1 MYSRSPTQSHTVA
14 PLRIVKTSQRHHD
27 GDPTPPPSPSSP
39 RSPRSSHFDYGGQIS
54 PTGSI
59 PPLASPPHPTYL
71 RALHAFRPTS
81 TTMTESDCLSFE
93 PDQIIQVHTL
103 HPSGWA
109 DGTLLATNE
118 RGWFPSNYCE
128 QYTLSNL
135 RPLLGAASLLYAT
148 VRAKRVS
155 HYYTVI
161 SCVVTSVRGLLVRS
175 PSLRQPLIAGEL
187 QLSISRH
194 GTGQDRAGRTQGAKT
209 FAF

>member
-1 MYSRSPTQSHTVA
+1 MYSRPLGSPTKQHPSHHTVA
-14 PLRIVKTSQRHHD
+14 PLRIVKTPTPQHLPGLHHRPHD
-27 GDPTPPPSPSSP
+27 TNQGGDPTPPPSPPSP
-39 RSPRSSHFDYGGQIS
+39 RSPRTMHHEYHGGNIS
-54 PTGSI
+54 PTTSI
-59 PPLASPPHPTYL
+59 PPLQTPPPPPTYL
-71 RALHAFRPTS
+71 RALHSFRPTA

-135 RPLLGAASLLYAT
+135 RPLLGASSLLYAT

-155 HYYTVI
+155 QYYTVI
-161 SCVVTSVRGLLVRS
+161 SCVVTSVRGLLV
-175 PSLRQPLIAGEL
+175 LIPLDV
-187 QLSISRH
+187 
-194 GTGQDRAGRTQGAKT
+194 TDGR
-209 FAF
+209 

>member
-1 MYSRSPTQSHTVA
+1 MYSQPHHGNPVA
-14 PLRIVKTSQRHHD
+14 PLRIVKNSQSNLHHRHPESHQQA
-27 GDPTPPPSPSSP
+27 DPTPPPSPPSP
-39 RSPRSSHFDYGGQIS
+39 RSYNDIRTDAPS
-54 PTGSI
+54 PTTSL
-59 PPLASPPHPTYL
+59 PPMSAAPPAPTYL
-71 RALHAFRPTS
+71 RALHSFQPTE
-81 TTMTESDCLSFE
+81 TTMSESDCLSFE

-135 RPLLGAASLLYAT
+135 RPLLGASSLLYAT

-161 SCVVTSVRGLLVRS
+161 SCVVTSVRGLLVTPRS
-175 PSLRQPLIAGEL
+175 SSMLI
-187 QLSISRH
+187 
-194 GTGQDRAGRTQGAKT
+194 T
-209 FAF
+209 

>member
-1 MYSRSPTQSHTVA
+1 MYSRPLASPSMHPPNRTVA
-14 PLRIVKTSQRHHD
+14 PLRIVKTPQPHHPGLHHRHMEG
-27 GDPTPPPSPSSP
+27 GDPTPPPSPPSPRATSRAASRAASRTASYNDLHEASSP
-39 RSPRSSHFDYGGQIS
+39 TTSLP
-54 PTGSI
+54 PTQT
-59 PPLASPPHPTYL
+59 PPPPPTYL
-71 RALHAFRPTS
+71 RALHAFSPTS

-109 DGTLLATNE
+109 DGTLLSTNE

-135 RPLLGAASLLYAT
+135 RPLLGASSLLYAT

-161 SCVVTSVRGLLVRS
+161 SCVVTSVRGLLVC
-175 PSLRQPLIAGEL
+175 LFVTLI
-187 QLSISRH
+187 
-194 GTGQDRAGRTQGAKT
+194 
-209 FAF
+209 

>member
-1 MYSRSPTQSHTVA
+1 MYSRSHPPAVA
-14 PLRIVKTSQRHHD
+14 PLRIVKTGQLHHNNGLHHRQQESPQG
-27 GDPTPPPSPSSP
+27 GDPTPPPSPPSP
-39 RSPRSSHFDYGGQIS
+39 RSPRSIRTDYYGGGSPS
-54 PTGSI
+54 PTTSI
-59 PPLASPPHPTYL
+59 PPLQSPPPPPTYL
-71 RALHAFRPTS
+71 RALHSFRPTA

-135 RPLLGAASLLYAT
+135 RPLLGASSLLYAT

-161 SCVVTSVRGLLVRS
+161 SCVVTSVRGLLVAH
-175 PSLRQPLIAGEL
+175 LNM
-187 QLSISRH
+187 
-194 GTGQDRAGRTQGAKT
+194 
-209 FAF
+209 

>member
-1 MYSRSPTQSHTVA
+1 MYSRPLGSPTGRPSNAVA
-14 PLRIVKTSQRHHD
+14 PLRIVKAPALPHQPGQGLHHRQQD
-27 GDPTPPPSPSSP
+27 PQQSDPTPPPSPSTP
-39 RSPRSSHFDYGGQIS
+39 RSPQS
-54 PTGSI
+54 PTHYVFPTRSMSPISTGTNSL
-59 PPLASPPHPTYL
+59 PPSQAPPPPPTYL
-71 RALHAFRPTS
+71 RALHSFRPTATS
-81 TTMTESDCLSFE
+81 MTDSDCLSFE

-135 RPLLGAASLLYAT
+135 RPLLGASSLLYAT

-161 SCVVTSVRGLLVRS
+161 SCVVTSVRGLLVL
-175 PSLRQPLIAGEL
+175 SLHILINF
-187 QLSISRH
+187 R
-194 GTGQDRAGRTQGAKT
+194 
-209 FAF
+209 

>member
-1 MYSRSPTQSHTVA
+1 MYSRPSTSQSTHRPPPVA
-14 PLRIVKTSQRHHD
+14 PLRIVKTPQNQNYPRQHDSQQHAAGEH
-27 GDPTPPPSPSSP
+27 TPPPSPPSP
-39 RSPRSSHFDYGGQIS
+39 RSPRSIQHEYPNESAS
-54 PTGSI
+54 PTTSI
-59 PPLASPPHPTYL
+59 PPITVPPPPPTYL
-71 RALHAFRPTS
+71 RALHAFRPTA

-135 RPLLGAASLLYAT
+135 RPLLGASSLLYAT

-161 SCVVTSVRGLLVRS
+161 SCVVTSVRGLLVTKS
-175 PSLRQPLIAGEL
+175 P
-187 QLSISRH
+187 
-194 GTGQDRAGRTQGAKT
+194 
-209 FAF
+209 

>member
-1 MYSRSPTQSHTVA
+1 MYSRAPNAHPPTHHHTVA
-14 PLRIVKTSQRHHD
+14 PLRIVKTGASPHHHHHGLVHRPHD
-27 GDPTPPPSPSSP
+27 SPQGGDPTPPPSPPSP
-39 RSPRSSHFDYGGQIS
+39 RSPRSIQNDGSYS
-54 PTGSI
+54 PTLSI
-59 PPLASPPHPTYL
+59 PIQSPPPAPTYL
-71 RALHAFRPTS
+71 RALHSFRPTA

-135 RPLLGAASLLYAT
+135 RPLLGASSLLYAT
-148 VRAKRVS
+148 VRAKRLS

-161 SCVVTSVRGLLVRS
+161 SCVVTSVRGLLVTPHLLS
-175 PSLRQPLIAGEL
+175 HLPPLFSAGY
-187 QLSISRH
+187 
-194 GTGQDRAGRTQGAKT
+194 K
-209 FAF
+209 

>member
-1 MYSRSPTQSHTVA
+1 MYSRPSTSQSIRGPAAVA
-14 PLRIVKTSQRHHD
+14 PLRIVKTPQPGNYPRQHETQPGQH
-27 GDPTPPPSPSSP
+27 TPPPSPPSP
-39 RSPRSSHFDYGGQIS
+39 RSQRSLQHDNHDSGS
-54 PTGSI
+54 PTTSI
-59 PPLASPPHPTYL
+59 PPMTAPPPPPTYL
-71 RALHAFRPTS
+71 RALHAFRPTA
-81 TTMTESDCLSFE
+81 TTMSESDCLSFE

-135 RPLLGAASLLYAT
+135 RPLLGASSLLYAT

-161 SCVVTSVRGLLVRS
+161 SCVVTSVRGLLVQH
-175 PSLRQPLIAGEL
+175 LTNKLTAGEL
-187 QLSISRH
+187 
-194 GTGQDRAGRTQGAKT
+194 
-209 FAF
+209 

>member
-1 MYSRSPTQSHTVA
+1 MYSRSTSTAHTVA
-14 PLRIVKTSQRHHD
+14 PLRIVKTGQPQHHPGLHHRPHESPQP
-27 GDPTPPPSPSSP
+27 GDPTPPPSPPSP
-39 RSPRSSHFDYGGQIS
+39 RSPRSPRSIHYDFHGGSSS
-54 PTGSI
+54 PTNSI
-59 PPLASPPHPTYL
+59 PPLQTPPPPPTYL
-71 RALHAFRPTS
+71 RALHSFRPTA

-135 RPLLGAASLLYAT
+135 RPLLGASSLLYAT

-161 SCVVTSVRGLLVRS
+161 SCVVTSVRGLLV
-175 PSLRQPLIAGEL
+175 PPPQ
-187 QLSISRH
+187 
-194 GTGQDRAGRTQGAKT
+194 TQI
-209 FAF
+209 

>member
-1 MYSRSPTQSHTVA
+1 MYTTSHPPTTHRTVA
-14 PLRIVKTSQRHHD
+14 PLRINKNVQQSQHHIGGLHHRQPNSPHTS
-27 GDPTPPPSPSSP
+27 DPTPPPSPPSP
-39 RSPRSSHFDYGGQIS
+39 RSPKSMHAEYHTGQIS
-54 PTGSI
+54 PTNSI
-59 PPLASPPHPTYL
+59 PPLNTPPPPPTYL
-71 RALHAFRPTS
+71 RALHSFRPTP
-81 TTMTESDCLSFE
+81 TIESESKCLSFD

-135 RPLLGAASLLYAT
+135 RPLLGACSLLYAT

-161 SCVVTSVRGLLVRS
+161 SCLITSVRGLLVRS
-175 PSLRQPLIAGEL
+175 LFTCIWGKILTNLFLR
-187 QLSISRH
+187 
-194 GTGQDRAGRTQGAKT
+194 
-209 FAF
+209 

>member
-1 MYSRSPTQSHTVA
+1 MYSRSQTHTSAVA
-14 PLRIVKTSQRHHD
+14 PLRIVKTGQPNHNIGLHHRQHESSQS
-27 GDPTPPPSPSSP
+27 GDPTPPPSPPSP
-39 RSPRSSHFDYGGQIS
+39 RSPRSIHTDYYGGGSSGPTS
-54 PTGSI
+54 PI
-59 PPLASPPHPTYL
+59 PPLQSPPPRPTYL
-71 RALHAFRPTS
+71 RALHSFHPTA

-135 RPLLGAASLLYAT
+135 RPLLGASSLLYAT

-161 SCVVTSVRGLLVRS
+161 SCVVTSVRGLLVDD
-175 PSLRQPLIAGEL
+175 L
-187 QLSISRH
+187 
-194 GTGQDRAGRTQGAKT
+194 DM
-209 FAF
+209 

>member
-1 MYSRSPTQSHTVA
+1 MHSRSQTHSSGVA
-14 PLRIVKTSQRHHD
+14 PLRIVKTGPSHPNIGLHHRQHESPQG
-27 GDPTPPPSPSSP
+27 GDPTPPPSPPSP
-39 RSPRSSHFDYGGQIS
+39 RSPRSIHSDYYGGGSSS
-54 PTGSI
+54 PTTSI
-59 PPLASPPHPTYL
+59 PPLQSPPPPPTYL
-71 RALHAFRPTS
+71 RALHSFRPTP

-135 RPLLGAASLLYAT
+135 RPLLGASSLLYAT

-161 SCVVTSVRGLLVRS
+161 SCVVTSVRGLLVAH
-175 PSLRQPLIAGEL
+175 PNM
-187 QLSISRH
+187 
-194 GTGQDRAGRTQGAKT
+194 
-209 FAF
+209 

>member
-1 MYSRSPTQSHTVA
+1 MYSRSQTHPPAVA
-14 PLRIVKTSQRHHD
+14 PLRIVKTGQPHHNIGLHHRQHESPQA
-27 GDPTPPPSPSSP
+27 GDPTPPPSPPSP
-39 RSPRSSHFDYGGQIS
+39 RSPRSIHTDYYGGGSPS
-54 PTGSI
+54 PTTSI
-59 PPLASPPHPTYL
+59 PPLPSPPPPPTYL
-71 RALHAFRPTS
+71 RALHSFRPTA

-135 RPLLGAASLLYAT
+135 RPLLGASSLLYAT

-161 SCVVTSVRGLLVRS
+161 SCVVTSVRGLLVAH
-175 PSLRQPLIAGEL
+175 LNM
-187 QLSISRH
+187 
-194 GTGQDRAGRTQGAKT
+194 
-209 FAF
+209 